1 MGMYGGGMG
10 RVFTRPGL
18 CRWVEVGYGG
28 LVSEF
33 NEFEPIGRVTVD
45 DRRRVPLGQ
54 TDIVPGTRYSVFQHA
69 DGSIL
74 LRPVAQQ
81 TTKESSN
88 R

>member
-1 MGMYGGGMG
+1 M
-10 RVFTRPGL
+10 
-18 CRWVEVGYGG
+18 GYGG

-54 TDIVPGTRYSVFQHA
+54 ASVSPGARYTLFEHP

-74 LRPVAQQ
+74 LRPVRSSTSA
-81 TTKESSN
+81 TKEDVHDA
-88 R
+88 

>member
-1 MGMYGGGMG
+1 M
-10 RVFTRPGL
+10 
-18 CRWVEVGYGG
+18 GYGG

-54 TDIVPGTRYSVFQHA
+54 TGATPGTRYSVFAHP

-74 LRPVAQQ
+74 LRPVRSR
-81 TTKESSN
+81 TTASKETPDA
-88 R
+88 

>member
-1 MGMYGGGMG
+1 MGKIWAVYSPDWGYG
-10 RVFTRPGL
+10 
-18 CRWVEVGYGG
+18 RWVEVGYGG

-54 TDIVPGTRYSVFQHA
+54 TDITPGARFSVFQHP

-74 LRPVAQQ
+74 LRPVQSSPAKEAQQ
-81 TTKESSN
+81 
-88 R
+88 

>member
-1 MGMYGGGMG
+1 MYGQVCAVYSPVW
-10 RVFTRPGL
+10 RYDW
-18 CRWVEVGYGG
+18 WVQVGYGG

-54 TDIVPGTRYSVFQHA
+54 TDATPGTRYSVFQHP

-74 LRPVAQQ
+74 LRPVQS
-81 TTKESSN
+81 KESKQ
-88 R
+88 

>member
-1 MGMYGGGMG
+1 MYGQVWAVYSRFWDYG
-10 RVFTRPGL
+10 
-18 CRWVEVGYGG
+18 RWVEVGYGG

-54 TDIVPGTRYSVFQHA
+54 TEASPGTRYSVFAHP

-74 LRPVAQQ
+74 LRPVRSSGI
-81 TTKESSN
+81 TKETPDA
-88 R
+88 

>member
-1 MGMYGGGMG
+1 M
-10 RVFTRPGL
+10 
-18 CRWVEVGYGG
+18 GYGG

-33 NEFEPIGRVTVD
+33 NAFEPIGRVTVD

-54 TDIVPGTRYSVFQHA
+54 TDATPGTRYSVFQHA

-74 LRPVAQQ
+74 LRPLAQQ
-81 TTKESSN
+81 QTPKETST

>member
-1 MGMYGGGMG
+1 MYSPVWRYGW
-10 RVFTRPGL
+10 
-18 CRWVEVGYGG
+18 WVQVGYGG

-54 TDIVPGTRYSVFQHA
+54 TDATPGARYSVFQHP

-74 LRPVAQQ
+74 LRPVQS
-81 TTKESSN
+81 KESK
-88 R
+88 